1 MSRVATGSSDVGT
14 SQNML
19 IYVKRL
25 ANKTTH
31 CNCSSK
37 RVNNQ
42 VKVYDQPKGW
52 WRWDENNQ
60 ASSDEKADRMAI
72 TRVKMEMG
80 SFLHKLEP

>member
-1 MSRVATGSSDVGT
+1 MSRIATGSNDIRT

-37 RVNNQ
+37 RV
-42 VKVYDQPKGW
+42 KQPI
-52 WRWDENNQ
+52 E
-60 ASSDEKADRMAI
+60 S
-72 TRVKMEMG
+72 V
-80 SFLHKLEP
+80 